1 MQSHYNYVFDNITN
15 TYNFTTRNDILYRVA
30 FVVDETFSSIS
41 GEEIPNIYQLVVE
54 KANDETEP
62 FDRRVSAT
70 IENIIERFFHDEQNA
85 LIYIC
90 SDTDNKA
97 TLRNKVFNRWYQKSK
112 HKDVILK
119 IEKILPINSSN
130 FPDQQ
135 IYTSFMFH
143 RQNPNYKKLIGIYN
157 KIDDVLNDD
166 K

>member
-1 MQSHYNYVFDNITN
+1 
-15 TYNFTTRNDILYRVA
+15 VA

-62 FDRRVSAT
+62 LDNRVSAT
-70 IENIIERFFHDEQNA
+70 VENIIERFFNDERNA

-97 TLRNKVFNRWYQKSK
+97 NLRNKVFNRWYQKSK
-112 HKDVILK
+112 LKDAILK
-119 IEKILPINSSN
+119 IEKVIPINSPG
-130 FPDQQ
+130 FPEQQ
-135 IYTSFMFH
+135 IYTSFLFH
-143 RQNPNYKKLIGIYN
+143 KQNPNYKKLKEIYN
-157 KIDDVLNDD
+157 KIDDVLNND

>member
-1 MQSHYNYVFDNITN
+1 
-15 TYNFTTRNDILYRVA
+15 VA

-62 FDRRVSAT
+62 LDSRVSAT
-70 IENIIERFFHDEQNA
+70 IENIIERFFNDERNA

-97 TLRNKVFNRWYQKSK
+97 NLRNKVFNRWYQKSK
-112 HKDVILK
+112 YKDVIFK
-119 IEKILPINSSN
+119 IEKALPIKSPG
-130 FPDQQ
+130 FPEQQ

-143 RQNPNYKKLIGIYN
+143 KQNPNYKKLKEIYN
-157 KIDDVLNDD
+157 KIDDVLNND

>member
-1 MQSHYNYVFDNITN
+1 M
-15 TYNFTTRNDILYRVA
+15 A

-62 FDRRVSAT
+62 LDNRVSAT
-70 IENIIERFFHDEQNA
+70 VENIIERFFNDERNA

-97 TLRNKVFNRWYQKSK
+97 NLRNKVFNRWYQKSK
-112 HKDVILK
+112 LKDAILK
-119 IEKILPINSSN
+119 IEKVIPINSPG
-130 FPDQQ
+130 FPEQQ
-135 IYTSFMFH
+135 IYTSFLFH
-143 RQNPNYKKLIGIYN
+143 KQNPNYKKLKEIYN
-157 KIDDVLNDD
+157 KIDDVLNND